1 MVGIGPMT
9 QTSRVARVQAI
20 TTDMTDADL
29 GRCLPILQRSGMKF
43 FQLRNECA
51 GSQSELGFD
60 GYPHQLVPRWLYVVF
75 SQHISGKIISCG
87 SRHRVIVF

>member
-51 GSQSELGFD
+51 GSQSDSGSM
-60 GYPHQLVPRWLYVVF
+60 GIRISWYPAGSMLY
-75 SQHISGKIISCG
+75 SGNTY
-87 SRHRVIVF
+87 RERL